1 MWYNKACAYSLM
13 NKRNEALADL
23 KCAIELDP
31 DYIELAKNDKDFEKL
46 WEDKDFINI
55 VTANKSINKLLTD

>member
-1 MWYNKACAYSLM
+1 M